1 MERADRKR
9 PPRRTGQGGFSLIEV
24 LMVLIL
30 LSIVLGIGAQGMQ
43 GFNEA
48 GTATRAANAVAGD
61 ITLTR
66 SYAVQR
72 LSEVRLIADEA
83 ARTYAIVDVGANPDD
98 TLMTRRYSASSDLPL
113 TRLDVGLGGNHV
125 AFNSRG
131 MVVTGGSVGTDTIEV
146 ERLDS
151 GRRIVISPLGRTRV
165 ETLP

>member
-1 MERADRKR
+1 MERADRRR
-9 PPRRTGQGGFSLIEV
+9 PPRTTEQGGFSLIEV

-48 GTATRAANAVAGD
+48 STATRAANAVAGD

-98 TLMTRRYSASSDLPL
+98 TLLTRRFSASSDLPL
-113 TRLDVGLGGNHV
+113 TRLDVGTGGNHV